1 MVFIPFQDGLT
12 FLNTMDLDSK
22 ISFVGGWLL
31 TTISSISVI
40 GLFQAALVG
49 LIGGF
54 FGLVGKELY
63 YYLKRK
69 LK

>member
-1 MVFIPFQDGLT
+1 
-12 FLNTMDLDSK
+12 MDLDSK

-31 TTISSISVI
+31 TTLSSISVI

>member
-1 MVFIPFQDGLT
+1 MESIPLQDGRLIIKI
-12 FLNTMDLDSK
+12 MDLDSK

-31 TTISSISVI
+31 TTLSSISIV

-54 FGLVGKELY
+54 FGLVGKEIY